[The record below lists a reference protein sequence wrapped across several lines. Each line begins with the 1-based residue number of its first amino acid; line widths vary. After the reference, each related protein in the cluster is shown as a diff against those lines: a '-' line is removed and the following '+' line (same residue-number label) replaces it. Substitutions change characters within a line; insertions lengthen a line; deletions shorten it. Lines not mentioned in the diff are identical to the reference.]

1 MISRTAPGSPERL
14 EILDYLM
21 GVNLSELNWIGG
33 RVNREMTSTPA
44 DVTDYFAAKD
54 AGVELPESEYDRGD
68 LLELVRFTADALH
81 DADTIREEA
90 SELQQLVLG
99 ALHAVSDPCGRDDP
113 AWVAY
118 RRVSARDTL
127 SAPVFSELQKRP
139 PTAENAGARR

>member
-1 MISRTAPGSPERL
+1 
-14 EILDYLM
+14 M

-44 DVTDYFAAKD
+44 DVTDYNFAAKD

-90 SELQQLVLG
+90 TNCSSSCSGHSTPSQT
-99 ALHAVSDPCGRDDP
+99 HAAATIPPGSHTGGYPR
-113 AWVAY
+113 VA
-118 RRVSARDTL
+118 R
-127 SAPVFSELQKRP
+127 
-139 PTAENAGARR
+139 